1 MTPEPNKRDWPRVRG
16 LEAWIREENLRPMF
30 EFAPQLVGYQF
41 DDLDWDA
48 VASGVRET
56 NYEEQ
61 RWFEYA
67 LSGRQSLTLGAALDS
82 GTRVAWIR
90 AATEGEMKLRLNVA
104 ADLMVDYA
112 LTR

>member
-1 MTPEPNKRDWPRVRG
+1 
-16 LEAWIREENLRPMF
+16 MF
-30 EFAPQLVGYQF
+30 EFASQLVGYEF
-41 DDLDWDA
+41 DNLDWDA

-56 NYEEQ
+56 DYEEQ

-90 AATEGEMKLRLNVA
+90 AATDGEMEIRLNVA
-104 ADLMVDYA
+104 ADLMADYA
-112 LTR
+112 LKR